1 MNRSPYI
8 SAAPSVGNIM
18 FKVLL
23 ALVPGIAAYVW
34 VYGGGVL
41 VTITLATATA
51 LLAEA
56 LMLKIRKRPIR
67 PFLMDYSAIVTAWL
81 LALAIP
87 PLAPWWMIVV
97 GTFFA
102 IVIAKQLYGG
112 LGYNPFNPAM
122 IGYAV
127 LLISFPVLMTKWPA
141 ALALAQSKLSF
152 VDQLHYIFSDVL
164 PLDSNSVSVKLDA
177 VTSATPLDYLK
188 TQLKLSHDIA
198 SIKVAPIFGAL
209 GGTGNEY
216 ITGAYLLGGLYLW
229 QQKIITWHLPAAFLG
244 ALALLSGVF
253 WVVNPTY
260 FASPLFHL
268 FSGASMLAAFFII
281 TDPVS
286 GPTTPNGKL
295 YFAAGIAV
303 ITYLIRVYGGYPD
316 GVAFAVI
323 FMNICVPL
331 IDAATQPRVFGHE
344 K

>member
-8 SAAPSVGNIM
+8 SSAPSVSNIM

-41 VTITLATATA
+41 VTISLATISA
-51 LLAEA
+51 LVAET
-56 LMLKIRKRPIR
+56 LMLKIRKRPIQ
-67 PFLMDYSAIVTAWL
+67 PFLMDYSAVVTAWL

-87 PLAPWWMIVV
+87 PLAPWWLIVV
-97 GTFFA
+97 GTLFA

-122 IGYAV
+122 VGYAA
-127 LLISFPVLMTKWPA
+127 LLISFPVLMTKWPE
-141 ALALAQSKLSF
+141 ALVLAQTKLGF
-152 VDQLHYIFSDVL
+152 TDQLHYIFTGLL
-164 PLDSNSVSVKLDA
+164 PEDIKLDA

-188 TQLKLSHDIA
+188 TQLKLAHDVA
-198 SIKVAPIFGAL
+198 SIKTAPIFGAL

-244 ALALLSGVF
+244 PLALLSGIF
-253 WVVNPTY
+253 WMANPAY

-295 YFAAGIAV
+295 WFAAGVAL
-303 ITYLIRVYGGYPD
+303 ITYLVRVYGGYPD

-331 IDAATQPRVFGHE
+331 IEAATQPRVFGHE